1 MAEAEHEMHTDSD
14 LTALLL
20 EHRLTRFLYEEARLL
35 DEWRLKEWLDLF
47 TDDAVYVV
55 PTTDHPKPMPSRD
68 LTLIHD
74 DRKRLACRVGLL
86 LGERAWAE
94 NPMSRTRR
102 VVGNIRLAIQQGDI
116 CRMDSNFTV
125 HRFRHG
131 NVQTFIGRYEHELT
145 TVEGQIRIRRRTA
158 VLDHETLTPHGM
170 VSIIL

>member
-1 MAEAEHEMHTDSD
+1 MLQMETDAELSSF
-14 LTALLL
+14 LF
-20 EHRLTRFLYEEARLL
+20 EHRLARFLYDEARLL

-55 PTTDHPKPMPSRD
+55 PTTDHPKPAPARD

-74 DRKRLACRVGLL
+74 DRKRLAYRVGLL

-94 NPMSRTRR
+94 NPVSRTRR
-102 VVGNIRLAIQQGDI
+102 MLSNIRVAGEREGV
-116 CRMDSNFTV
+116 CRVASNFSV

-131 NVQTFIGRYEHELT
+131 DVQTFIGRYEHELVT
-145 TVEGQIRIRRRTA
+145 REGQLRIRRRTA
-158 VLDHETLTPHGM
+158 ILDHETLTPHGM